1 MVSEAPFS
9 RRIFF
14 PTSSISFTIG
24 ESTIYH
30 IQRGILDDLR
40 DLQSF
45 MCCFGIT
52 RKWRDAQGRIS

>member
-9 RRIFF
+9 CRILF
-14 PTSSISFTIG
+14 PTSSISFTMG
-24 ESTIYH
+24 ESIAYH
-30 IQRGILDDLR
+30 IYKGIPDDLI

>member
-9 RRIFF
+9 RSILF

-24 ESTIYH
+24 ESTAYH
-30 IQRGILDDLR
+30 IHKGICDVLR

-52 RKWRDAQGRIS
+52 RKWRDAQG